1 MSEILDTCNVTNV
14 EQLIRTDNKMLQT
27 LRVLR
32 RPVISLR
39 HCSSQSHNAAQPKQY
54 EPGTTHFGFETVA
67 EADKE
72 AKVHKVFEE
81 VSKNYDVM
89 NDAMSMG
96 IHRIWKDMFMEDLS
110 PTPGT
115 KLLDMAGGTGDIAF
129 RYLKYLKN
137 SRTTNSEVRS
147 GLTISD
153 INQHMLDVGKGRSEK
168 WVAGLSSYNHH

>member
-1 MSEILDTCNVTNV
+1 
-14 EQLIRTDNKMLQT
+14 MLKT
-27 LRVLR
+27 IRVLQ
-32 RPVISLR
+32 RPGIYRLY
-39 HCSSQSHNAAQPKQY
+39 CSSKSSAQAPSTQY

-67 EADKE
+67 EGEKE

-81 VSKNYDVM
+81 VSKSYDLM
-89 NDAMSMG
+89 NDAMSLG
-96 IHRIWKDMFMEDLS
+96 IHRIWKDMFIEDLS

-129 RYLKYLKN
+129 RYLKHLNNSRKN
-137 SRTTNSEVRS
+137 SNGDETRS

-168 WVAGLSSYNHH
+168 